1 MVKKILIS
9 AMTAM
14 LLLTAGCEQ
23 PPQPS
28 TQPTEE
34 PKQVEQPAKPA
45 PPSKPIEKPPEKPV
59 DNPKTVE
66 HKEKSMEVTVY
77 YPDDAGMNLVPVKRE
92 IKVTN
97 DKDKYLAAVNCLLE
111 TPPEE
116 DLTKIFPKGAKI
128 IGVDVEKNTAVV
140 NLDSGI
146 TKNFIGGST
155 GEEFLINSVV
165 DTLTEFKEINQVAF
179 LIDGKEV
186 ETLAGHMDLSAPIKR
201 DR

>member
-23 PPQPS
+23 PPQNNP
-28 TQPTEE
+28 PPED
-34 PKQVEQPAKPA
+34 PKQVEQTKKPA
-45 PPSKPIEKPPEKPV
+45 PPSKPVEKPAEKPV
-59 DNPKTVE
+59 DKPSAE
-66 HKEKSMEVTVY
+66 PKEKSMEVTVY
-77 YPDDAGMNLVPVKRE
+77 YPDEAGMNLVPVKRK
-92 IKVTN
+92 ITVTN
-97 DKDKYLAAVNCLLE
+97 DSDKYLAAVNCLLE
-111 TPPEE
+111 APKEE
-116 DLTKIFPKGAKI
+116 ELTKIFPKGAKI

-146 TKNFIGGST
+146 TKNFVGGST

-179 LIDGKEV
+179 LIDGREV

>member
-23 PPQPS
+23 PPQNN
-28 TQPTEE
+28 QPPED
-34 PKQVEQPAKPA
+34 PKPIEQPQKPA
-45 PPSKPIEKPPEKPV
+45 PSKPAEKPAEKPV
-59 DNPKTVE
+59 DKSKPVE
-66 HKEKSMEVTVY
+66 PKEKSMEVTVY
-77 YPDDAGMNLVPVKRE
+77 YPDEAGMNLVPVKRK
-92 IKVTN
+92 ITVTS
-97 DKDKYLAAVNCLLE
+97 DKDKYLAALNCLLE
-111 TPPEE
+111 NPKEE
-116 DLTKIFPKGAKI
+116 ELTKIFPKGAKI

-146 TKNFIGGST
+146 TKNFVGGST

-165 DTLTEFKEINQVAF
+165 DTLTEFNEINQVAF
-179 LIDGKEV
+179 LIDGQEV
-186 ETLAGHMDLSAPIKR
+186 ETLAGHMDLSVPIKR

>member
-23 PPQPS
+23 PPEPT
-28 TQPTEE
+28 TQPPDE
-34 PKQVEQPAKPA
+34 PKQVEQPTKPA
-45 PPSKPIEKPPEKPV
+45 PPSKPIEKPAEKPV
-59 DNPKTVE
+59 DTPKHVE
-66 HKEKSMEVTVY
+66 RKEKSMEVTVY
-77 YPDDAGMNLVPVKRE
+77 YPDESGMNLVPVKRE
-92 IKVTN
+92 IKVVN
-97 DKDKYLAAVNCLLE
+97 DKDKYLAAVKCLLDAPTE
-111 TPPEE
+111 GE
-116 DLTKIFPKGAKI
+116 LTKIFPKGAKI
-128 IGVDVEKNTAVV
+128 IGVDLEKNTAVV

-165 DTLTEFKEINQVAF
+165 DTLTEFKEVNDVLF
-179 LIDGKEV
+179 LIDGHEV

>member
-23 PPQPS
+23 PPQNN
-28 TQPTEE
+28 QPPEE
-34 PKQVEQPAKPA
+34 PKQVEQPQKPV
-45 PPSKPIEKPPEKPV
+45 PSKPAEKPAEKPV
-59 DNPKTVE
+59 DKPKPVE
-66 HKEKSMEVTVY
+66 QKEKSMEVTVY
-77 YPDDAGMNLVPVKRE
+77 YPDEAGMNLVPVKRE
-92 IKVTN
+92 ITVVN

-111 TPPEE
+111 NPKEE
-116 DLTKIFPKGAKI
+116 ELTKIFPKGAKI
-128 IGVDVEKNTAVV
+128 IGVDIEKNTAVV

-146 TKNFIGGST
+146 TKNFVGGST

-165 DTLTEFKEINQVAF
+165 DTLTEFKEINQVFF
-179 LIDGKEV
+179 LIDGREV

>member
-14 LLLTAGCEQ
+14 LLVTAGCEQ
-23 PPQPS
+23 PPQNN
-28 TQPTEE
+28 QPPED
-34 PKQVEQPAKPA
+34 PKQVEQPQKPA
-45 PPSKPIEKPPEKPV
+45 PSKPAEKPAEKPV
-59 DNPKTVE
+59 EKIKPAE
-66 HKEKSMEVTVY
+66 PKEKSMEVTVY
-77 YPDDAGMNLVPVKRE
+77 YPDEAGMNLVPVKRE
-92 IKVTN
+92 ITIVN

-111 TPPEE
+111 APKEE
-116 DLTKIFPKGAKI
+116 ELTKIFPKGAKI
-128 IGVDVEKNTAVV
+128 IGVNIDKNTAVV

-146 TKNFIGGST
+146 TKNFVGGST

-165 DTLTEFKEINQVAF
+165 DTLTEFKEVNQVFF
-179 LIDGKEV
+179 LIDGHEV